1 MVIRE
6 SDGIIDYPTHKT
18 TLDYVPCQKPPEDPV
33 HTVAIA
39 LSVP

>member
-6 SDGIIDYPTHKT
+6 SDGIIDCQTHKT

-33 HTVAIA
+33 HIAAIA
-39 LSVP
+39 LIVP